1 MTAVTT
7 AGLLA
12 GLFGSAFVPA
22 VRAAQTATATVTGGD
37 RIASTVM
44 YTSTAT
50 YPVVTVTIAAADGTN
65 DDGTWGISFSGGTV
79 RGCATT
85 GATATMTSLIGSTSG
100 CSATVAVTTAPE
112 NIIFVATL
120 EKLAAGASAT
130 LTVSGPSASV
140 TVTPNVTTITGQ
152 ASTALAA
159 NINAS
164 KSAAAILWNTDGD
177 TTGGEVDHD
186 VADTTISSVKY
197 FAPTQS
203 AKKAIIVGQLKNGYD
218 VALATGTFNLVAEV
232 TAPYTVGCE
241 TDATY
246 DSAFTDS
253 AASLQSF
260 SVVAGTSPKWEC
272 QVFSDSKTAGNT
284 AGGAWTFTLKTDSG
298 SVVGT
303 ANGGFLGKVTALAIS
318 APYGTLIATA
328 AADVATWVKV
338 VATDAAGRTWPQALT
353 STIASPD
360 ADAVVSGVA
369 TDLEATLAG
378 SATYGAT
385 ATLDNSVIC
394 PSGAE
399 DTTVTDYKINIP
411 AYVGASTTVV
421 SNGLTFTCGADA
433 GATLYVK
440 SFKFSKSDPNPGEVI
455 ELHTYMEDVYGS
467 PAGAGDLGGEVDMT
481 LTNGT
486 ALYALNRLGAAVG
499 AGAALDGG
507 DTVDAD
513 SFITGDGYFAME
525 VKASTT
531 IGAAVTIVEP
541 GTSLIVKAY
550 VVSDSF
556 ANTLAA
562 GPKKLVATA
571 NFGPAAARRKVAFV
585 LESTSGVTK
594 TFYRRANASGVA
606 TYSLVPRG
614 TWTVY
619 ATYGDEITE
628 TVTLK
633 K

>member
-1 MTAVTT
+1 
-7 AGLLA
+7 
-12 GLFGSAFVPA
+12 
-22 VRAAQTATATVTGGD
+22 
-37 RIASTVM
+37 
-44 YTSTAT
+44 
-50 YPVVTVTIAAADGTN
+50 
-65 DDGTWGISFSGGTV
+65 
-79 RGCATT
+79 
-85 GATATMTSLIGSTSG
+85 
-100 CSATVAVTTAPE
+100 
-112 NIIFVATL
+112 
-120 EKLAAGASAT
+120 
-130 LTVSGPSASV
+130 
-140 TVTPNVTTITGQ
+140 
-152 ASTALAA
+152 
-159 NINAS
+159 
-164 KSAAAILWNTDGD
+164 
-177 TTGGEVDHD
+177 
-186 VADTTISSVKY
+186 
-197 FAPTQS
+197 
-203 AKKAIIVGQLKNGYD
+203 
-218 VALATGTFNLVAEV
+218 
-232 TAPYTVGCE
+232 
-241 TDATY
+241 
-246 DSAFTDS
+246 
-253 AASLQSF
+253 
-260 SVVAGTSPKWEC
+260 
-272 QVFSDSKTAGNT
+272 
-284 AGGAWTFTLKTDSG
+284 
-298 SVVGT
+298 
-303 ANGGFLGKVTALAIS
+303 
-318 APYGTLIATA
+318 
-328 AADVATWVKV
+328 
-338 VATDAAGRTWPQALT
+338 
-353 STIASPD
+353 
-360 ADAVVSGVA
+360 
-369 TDLEATLAG
+369 
-378 SATYGAT
+378 
-385 ATLDNSVIC
+385 
-394 PSGAE
+394 
-399 DTTVTDYKINIP
+399 
-411 AYVGASTTVV
+411 
-421 SNGLTFTCGADA
+421 
-433 GATLYVK
+433 LYVK